1 MAEDLSKKSLHLI
14 NRTMDKLLDKIFDWK
29 EDADGNEAKIKQ
41 AEQELELY
49 DAELKRR
56 QSLGSSVENKSD
68 LQNGSMSNKNGVL
81 RDMRCQV
88 DQVDK
93 YVPGSDLPKFLAT
106 LEVAYKS
113 FVTSDNNLE
122 KDFLKM
128 AISRLD
134 TTFATRILSEA
145 TPIITFSSFKDYMNE
160 NHGSKAT
167 VYQLLDKLYDI
178 EPGNDITGYG
188 VRLEN
193 ELNDVARSV
202 KQKFKTKKTKDL
214 DADDLFQLIGT
225 QIFIRNLKMGTDI
238 TVYNSIVNSLDDCWS
253 ISKALTLTK
262 SYTDR
267 AVTEDSVSQPN
278 AFFGR
283 GHQHQKKSST
293 ENKGGSHKKQN
304 SQKKSQNK
312 SKKNDGDHGV
322 CIIWKDQGKCS
333 RHEKGECE
341 YKHPPKFKAASEES
355 KTSPAAHTAQ
365 TLPDFLQ

>member
-1 MAEDLSKKSLHLI
+1 MGAGFLRNSHANTKTEQGVFFQRIIMAVDLSKKSLQVI
-14 NRTMDKLLDKIFDWK
+14 NLNIENLVKKIIDLE
-29 EDADGNEAKIKQ
+29 EDADANTEKIQQANEK
-41 AEQELELY
+41 LDLY

-68 LQNGSMSNKNGVL
+68 AKSSSMPNQNGVL

-113 FVTSDNNLE
+113 FVSSDNNLE

-134 TTFATRILSEA
+134 TTFATRIQNEA
-145 TPIITFSSFKDYMNE
+145 TPIVTFAKFKDYMND

-202 KQKFKTKKTKDL
+202 KQKFKSKKTKDL

-225 QIFIRNLKMGTDI
+225 QIFIRNLKMGTDV

-283 GHQHQKKSST
+283 GHQQKKSST
-293 ENKGGSHKKQN
+293 ENKS
-304 SQKKSQNK
+304 
-312 SKKNDGDHGV
+312 GDFFV
-322 CIIWKDQGKCS
+322 KLRNEPAVRDIQCI
-333 RHEKGECE
+333 
-341 YKHPPKFKAASEES
+341 FKIY
-355 KTSPAAHTAQ
+355 
-365 TLPDFLQ
+365 